1 MSEYV
6 NVRVSVCTCVYVC
19 ACVYARAHVVY
30 ARKSICAYAYVYMF
44 VCVYVCM
51 FANVHPDFYV

>member
-1 MSEYV
+1 M